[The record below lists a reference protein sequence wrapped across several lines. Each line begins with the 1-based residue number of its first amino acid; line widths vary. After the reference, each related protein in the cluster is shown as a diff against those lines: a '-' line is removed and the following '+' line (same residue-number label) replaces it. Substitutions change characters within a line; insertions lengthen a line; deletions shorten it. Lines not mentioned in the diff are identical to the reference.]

1 MPLPAGRQS
10 VCARSEVGDQGLA
23 HAEAVGDLAEVGG
36 ALREQRSAR
45 GGVLRLLVARVA
57 ALLRAAV
64 VLPGPVLERPRTGT
78 LRTTSLRTGTLRTG
92 TLRLPGPP
100 GQSGLL
106 RRPLTILRLP
116 RPLPGPLRLPL
127 PLRRPLTLTL
137 TLALPLRQP
146 RPLLLPGSA
155 LRLARATVR
164 VAGATGP
171 LLLAR
176 AVLRRPGTD
185 GARQRLAD
193 LELGPLGHL
202 TDLGHDVTAL
212 AHEFVVDREAVGGGG
227 GGSHG
232 SFLRGGMSCTGAG
245 VRPRMFSAAGRSRRY
260 TPPRFVQERESCPEQ
275 EGGQDP
281 AYILASVAA

>member
-10 VCARSEVGDQGLA
+10 ACARSEVGDQDLA

-36 ALREQRSAR
+36 ALGEQRSAR
-45 GGVLRLLVARVA
+45 VGVPRLLVARVA

-78 LRTTSLRTGTLRTG
+78 LRTTFLRTGTLRTTFLRTG
-92 TLRLPGPP
+92 TLRLPGPL

-116 RPLPGPLRLPL
+116 RPLPGALRLPL
-127 PLRRPLTLTL
+127 LLRRPLTLTL

-164 VAGATGP
+164 VAGAAGP

-202 TDLGHDVTAL
+202 ADLGHDVTAL

-232 SFLRGGMSCTGAG
+232 SFLRGGDLVHRGRSPAPDVQRRRTVTALH
-245 VRPRMFSAAGRSRRY
+245 SAAFCPGK
-260 TPPRFVQERESCPEQ
+260 RELS
-275 EGGQDP
+275 
-281 AYILASVAA
+281 

>member
-1 MPLPAGRQS
+1 M
-10 VCARSEVGDQGLA
+10 
-23 HAEAVGDLAEVGG
+23 
-36 ALREQRSAR
+36 
-45 GGVLRLLVARVA
+45 ARVA

-78 LRTTSLRTGTLRTG
+78 LRATFLRTGTLRTTFLRTGTLRTTFLRTGTLRTTFLRTGTLRATFLRTG
-92 TLRLPGPP
+92 TLRLPGPL

-116 RPLPGPLRLPL
+116 RPLPRPLPGALRLPL
-127 PLRRPLTLTL
+127 LLRRPLTL

-164 VAGATGP
+164 VAGAAGP

-202 TDLGHDVTAL
+202 ADLGHDVTAL

-232 SFLRGGMSCTGAG
+232 SFLRGGDLVHRGRSPAPDVQRRRTVTALH
-245 VRPRMFSAAGRSRRY
+245 SAAFCPGK
-260 TPPRFVQERESCPEQ
+260 RELS
-275 EGGQDP
+275 
-281 AYILASVAA
+281 

>member
-10 VCARSEVGDQGLA
+10 ACARSEVGDQGLA
-23 HAEAVGDLAEVGG
+23 HAEAVGDPAEGGG

-78 LRTTSLRTGTLRTG
+78 LRTTSLRTGTLRTTSLRTGTLRTTSLRTG
-92 TLRLPGPP
+92 TLRLPVPP

-116 RPLPGPLRLPL
+116 RPLPGPLRLPR
-127 PLRRPLTLTL
+127 PLRRPL

-232 SFLRGGMSCTGAG
+232 SFLRGGTSCTGAG
-245 VRPRMFSAAGRSRRY
+245 VRPRMFSAA
-260 TPPRFVQERESCPEQ
+260 
-275 EGGQDP
+275 
-281 AYILASVAA
+281 

>member
-1 MPLPAGRQS
+1 M
-10 VCARSEVGDQGLA
+10 
-23 HAEAVGDLAEVGG
+23 
-36 ALREQRSAR
+36 
-45 GGVLRLLVARVA
+45 ARVA

-64 VLPGPVLERPRTGT
+64 VLPGPVPERPRTGT
-78 LRTTSLRTGTLRTG
+78 LRTTFLGTGTLRTTFLRTG
-92 TLRLPGPP
+92 TLRLPGPL

-116 RPLPGPLRLPL
+116 RPLPRALRLPL
-127 PLRRPLTLTL
+127 PLRRPL

-164 VAGATGP
+164 VAGAAGP

-245 VRPRMFSAAGRSRRY
+245 VRPQMFSAAGRSRRY
-260 TPPRFVQERESCPEQ
+260 TPQRFVQERESCPEQ

>member
-10 VCARSEVGDQGLA
+10 ACARSEVGDQGLA
-23 HAEAVGDLAEVGG
+23 HAEAVGDPAEVGG

-64 VLPGPVLERPRTGT
+64 VLPGPVLERPRTGA
-78 LRTTSLRTGTLRTG
+78 LRTTSLRTG

-116 RPLPGPLRLPL
+116 RPLPGPLRLPRPL
-127 PLRRPLTLTL
+127 PGPLRLPRPLPGPLRLPRPLRRPL

-245 VRPRMFSAAGRSRRY
+245 VRPRMFSAA
-260 TPPRFVQERESCPEQ
+260 
-275 EGGQDP
+275 
-281 AYILASVAA
+281 